1 MKKIN
6 KKLFKKA
13 VGSFITGVTVIGI
26 KSKEKYIGKTINSF
40 SSLSLEPPLIL
51 FSIDKKSSSI
61 RKFKKNIFLS
71 VNILNSKQEFISKR
85 FSEKESDWNSIKF
98 KESKNN
104 TPIINN
110 CLSNIDCKII
120 EIIPKGDHKIIICK
134 VLEASF
140 NKEKKPLIYFNST
153 YHKNNSGK

>member
-13 VGSFITGVTVIGI
+13 VGNFITGVTVIGI
-26 KSKEKYIGKTINSF
+26 KSKEKYIGKTINSL

-71 VNILNSKQEFISKR
+71 VNILNSKQEFISKL

-104 TPIINN
+104 TPIIKNVY
-110 CLSNIDCKII
+110 I
-120 EIIPKGDHKIIICK
+120 K
-134 VLEASF
+134 VDLTCHFAFLYQNHQISKF
-140 NKEKKPLIYFNST
+140 ITQHFST
-153 YHKNNSGK
+153 SH